1 MAKFWQLD
9 VMLGKSTGYTPQSNA
24 RILILMS
31 VKNTLI
37 QRIVFRKWSV
47 NVLKKR
53 QWNIVNYRKQCKQIS
68 KMVAYNGQKEK
79 NSMSD
84 KRKCVYA
91 SFLKQKWK
99 GSFIVAPG

>member
-1 MAKFWQLD
+1 MATFWLLD

-37 QRIVFRKWSV
+37 QRIVFV

-68 KMVAYNGQKEK
+68 KMVAYNGQKEQ

-84 KRKCVYA
+84 KRKCVYV

>member
-1 MAKFWQLD
+1 MAKFWLLD
-9 VMLGKSTGYTPQSNA
+9 VMLGKSTGYTPQSNT

-37 QRIVFRKWSV
+37 QRIVFV

-68 KMVAYNGQKEK
+68 KMVAYNGQKEQ

-84 KRKCVYA
+84 KRKCVYV